1 MLDVVLTVVDSA
13 AITRRALC
21 TTDTGT
27 ANIATVRDIFV
38 YSASMCAAY
47 EA

>member
-1 MLDVVLTVVDSA
+1 MLAVVLAVVDCT

-27 ANIATVRDIFV
+27 GTACYVFV